1 MNPKNDDEPP
11 LAFEPLTEDE
21 LRVLELRWYE
31 GRMLPFADWLFAFV
45 DRNRDEIL
53 RLAGGEADPDALLA
67 TTRLLIV
74 RRGSVHLAAELT
86 EQMHEIENELWYRG
100 EKGEHDRTGI
110 KLDWTTRHAAAW
122 RRWRIREYLFVADCC
137 ASRVVARLVAGAED
151 LGSGSV

>member
-53 RLAGGEADPDALLA
+53 RLAGG
-67 TTRLLIV
+67 
-74 RRGSVHLAAELT
+74 
-86 EQMHEIENELWYRG
+86 
-100 EKGEHDRTGI
+100 
-110 KLDWTTRHAAAW
+110 
-122 RRWRIREYLFVADCC
+122 
-137 ASRVVARLVAGAED
+137 
-151 LGSGSV
+151 